1 MATRDVEQVG
11 TRLISEEEVPD
22 GTTAAALIA
31 AGFGIFVLGLVT
43 SAAAAAEGFK
53 DWLKWDEAVGPL
65 SGKSSL
71 AFIAW
76 LAVWPVLHFALYK
89 RDGLLPAAIMI
100 SGILVLLGMIGI
112 FPPIFERLEP

>member
-1 MATRDVEQVG
+1 MATRDVEQGG
-11 TRLISEEEVPD
+11 TRLISEEAPD

-31 AGFGIFVLGLVT
+31 AGFGIFALGLVT

-53 DWLKWDEAVGPL
+53 DWLNWDEAVGPL

-71 AFIAW
+71 GFIAW

-89 RDGLLPAAIMI
+89 RDGLLPVAIVI
-100 SGILVLLGMIGI
+100 SGILVLLGMLGI